1 MDKSNL
7 SEGEV
12 KFKCPSCNHDGARR
26 LAIEYASGL
35 SHARSFMIGLS
46 FGEIVSVLK
55 KYLLLT
61 SLSLM
66 PIVGTVFFGYGL
78 LQLIS
83 AFYAGVIFTRSQ
95 TALSSE
101 LSPPKR
107 FPVFLVTLSS
117 IGLVSTAIWYSLTY
131 EKNNVV
137 VTNGITKVSD
147 VMHNAGIVHSN
158 NMYSLIVLFSLLI
171 VPTFFSLGV
180 YYNLKIWSPREA
192 AWQRSFLCERCGT
205 IYVNDSFNLKSVSQV
220 RSDKAGKGAYFPR
233 YETDLQRDN
242 VRGKAKFDSDTIRK
256 KRWFKRTSTGN

>member
-1 MDKSNL
+1 
-7 SEGEV
+7 
-12 KFKCPSCNHDGARR
+12 
-26 LAIEYASGL
+26 
-35 SHARSFMIGLS
+35 MIGLS
-46 FGEIVSVLK
+46 LGEIVSIVK

-101 LSPPKR
+101 LAPPKR
-107 FPVFLVTLSS
+107 FPVLLVTLSS
-117 IGLVSTAIWYSLTY
+117 FGLVSTAVWYSVTH
-131 EKNNVV
+131 ENSNNI
-137 VTNGITKVSD
+137 VTKGVAKVSS
-147 VMHNAGIVHSN
+147 VMHSAGIAHSN
-158 NMYSLIVLFSLLI
+158 NMYSLIILLSLLI
-171 VPTFFSLGV
+171 VPIFFSLGV

-205 IYVNDSFNLKSVSQV
+205 IYVNDNFNLKSVSQV
-220 RSDKAGKGAYFPR
+220 RSDKAGKGSYFPR
-233 YETDLQRDN
+233 YETDLQRKN
-242 VRGKAKFDSDTIRK
+242 VRGKAKFDNDTIRK